1 MIDVTHSQLT
11 VCRITSVSQHATL
24 LGTRSNY
31 VELINCLQNADP
43 YYAER
48 VDGLD
53 PAPTVDKY
61 GTNLDVEPVQ
71 SIVIISVLYQ
81 HFMYST
87 LESP

>member
-1 MIDVTHSQLT
+1 M
-11 VCRITSVSQHATL
+11 
-24 LGTRSNY
+24 
-31 VELINCLQNADP
+31 QNADP

-71 SIVIISVLYQ
+71 SIVILSVLYQ

-87 LESP
+87 RESP